1 MLRRLHISEY
11 ALIDE
16 VEVELGAGLNVLTG
30 ETGAGKSIIVDSLT
44 LLIGSRASGGSIR
57 TGAERAVV
65 EGLFEID
72 GEETVVRREIHRD
85 RTNRSYLD
93 GGVATARM
101 IQERTERWVDL
112 HGQHEDHLLVRP
124 AAQRALLDA
133 FAGAS
138 DLADHVARLAERL
151 GALEREAVELGRAEA
166 ERLSRSEYLRSQ
178 LAEIE
183 RAAPRAGEDEELDA
197 DARLLAH
204 GEERARLAAETHEAL
219 DGADRS
225 LTSVIAA
232 LERRLARLAELDAAT
247 EALAERL
254 TASRYELGDIAGEL
268 LRYADSVEHDP
279 ARLAATE
286 ERRELL
292 FRLKRKHG
300 AVSGEDLLARGQA
313 MAGELATLDRSA
325 ARVGEIEGDRAA
337 LRSELTRVAG
347 ELADA
352 REAGADRLEAAVR
365 ERLSALG
372 MGEGRLVVELARR
385 ADPAGIEW
393 TGERWA
399 WSRAGIEEVSF
410 LIAPNP
416 GEAARPLA
424 QIASGGELSRTLLA
438 IKSVLA
444 EVDRVPTLVFDE
456 IDAGIGGVVAHHV
469 ARQLKAVAEHHQ
481 VVVVTHLAQIA
492 AAADRHLLVEKSSAG
507 GRTVTSVREVSGD
520 DRVREVSRL
529 LGGDPER
536 DVSRHHAEELLAG
549 RS

>member
-1 MLRRLHISEY
+1 MLRRLHIAEY

-16 VEVELGAGLNVLTG
+16 VEVEFGSGLNVLSG
-30 ETGAGKSIIVDSLT
+30 ETGAGKSILVDSLS
-44 LLIGSRASGGSIR
+44 LLLGARASGDAIR
-57 TGAERAVV
+57 EGAERAVV
-65 EGLFEID
+65 EGLFEVD

-112 HGQHEDHLLVRP
+112 HGQHEDQLLVRP
-124 AAQRALLDA
+124 SAQRSLIDA
-133 FAGAS
+133 FAGCS
-138 DLADHVARLAERL
+138 DLAARVANLADALAAL
-151 GALEREAVELGRAEA
+151 GREAEELARAEA
-166 ERLSRSEYLRSQ
+166 ERVSRSEYLRAQ
-178 LAEIE
+178 VEEIE
-183 RAAPRAGEDEELDA
+183 NAALRTGEDEELEA
-197 DARLLAH
+197 RARLLAH
-204 GEERARLAAETHEAL
+204 GEERMKLAGEAHEAL

-225 LTSVIAA
+225 LTSA
-232 LERRLARLAELDAAT
+232 LASLQRRLDRLAELDPAMT
-247 EALAERL
+247 GVAERL
-254 TASRYELGDIAGEL
+254 TSARYDIGDMARELAG
-268 LRYADSVEHDP
+268 YAESIDHDP
-279 ARLAATE
+279 AGLAAAE

-300 AVSGEDLLARGQA
+300 AGTVEELVERGRA
-313 MAGELATLDRSA
+313 MAAELAGLDRSA
-325 ARVGEIEGDRAA
+325 ARENEVEGEREA
-337 LRSELTRVAG
+337 LRSELGQVAG

-352 REAGADRLEAAVR
+352 REAGADRLEGAVR

-372 MGEGRLVVELARR
+372 MGEGRLIVDLARR
-385 ADPAGIEW
+385 PDPQGVTW
-393 TGERWA
+393 SGERYA

-416 GEAARPLA
+416 GESARPLS
-424 QIASGGELSRTLLA
+424 QIASGGELSRVLLA

-444 EVDRVPTLVFDE
+444 AVDCVPTLVFDE

-469 ARQLKAVAEHHQ
+469 ARQLRAVADHHQ

-492 AAADRHLLVEKSSAG
+492 AAADRHLLVEKSSRG
-507 GRTVTSVREVSGD
+507 GRTVTTVREVTGD
-520 DRVREVSRL
+520 ERVREVSRL

>member
-1 MLRRLHISEY
+1 LLRRLHIAEY

-16 VEVELGAGLNVLTG
+16 VEVEFGSGLNVLSG
-30 ETGAGKSIIVDSLT
+30 ETGAGKSILVDSLS
-44 LLIGSRASGGSIR
+44 LLLGARASGDAIR
-57 TGAERAVV
+57 EGAERAVV
-65 EGLFEID
+65 EGLFEVD

-112 HGQHEDHLLVRP
+112 HGQHEDQLLVRP
-124 AAQRALLDA
+124 STQRSLIDA
-133 FAGAS
+133 FAGCS
-138 DLADHVARLAERL
+138 DLAARVANLADALAAL
-151 GALEREAVELGRAEA
+151 GREAEELARAEA
-166 ERLSRSEYLRSQ
+166 ERVSRSEYLRAQ
-178 LAEIE
+178 VEEIE
-183 RAAPRAGEDEELDA
+183 NAALRTGEDEELEA
-197 DARLLAH
+197 RARLLAH
-204 GEERARLAAETHEAL
+204 GEERMKLAGEAHEAL

-225 LTSVIAA
+225 LTSA
-232 LERRLARLAELDAAT
+232 LASLQRRLDRLAELDPAMT
-247 EALAERL
+247 GVAERL
-254 TASRYELGDIAGEL
+254 TSARYDIGDMARELAG
-268 LRYADSVEHDP
+268 YAESIDHDP
-279 ARLAATE
+279 AGLAAAE

-300 AVSGEDLLARGQA
+300 AGTVEELVERGRA
-313 MAGELATLDRSA
+313 MAAELAGLDRSA
-325 ARVGEIEGDRAA
+325 ARENEVEGEREA
-337 LRSELTRVAG
+337 LRSELGQVAG

-352 REAGADRLEAAVR
+352 REAGADRLEGAVR

-372 MGEGRLVVELARR
+372 MGEGRLIVDLARR
-385 ADPAGIEW
+385 PDPQGVTW
-393 TGERWA
+393 SGERYA

-416 GEAARPLA
+416 GESARPLS
-424 QIASGGELSRTLLA
+424 QIASGGELSRVLLA

-444 EVDRVPTLVFDE
+444 AVDCVPTLVFDE

-469 ARQLKAVAEHHQ
+469 ARQLRAVADHHQ

-492 AAADRHLLVEKSSAG
+492 AAADRHLLVEKSSRG
-507 GRTVTSVREVSGD
+507 GRTVTTVREVTGD
-520 DRVREVSRL
+520 ERVREVSRL